1 MHLPCVEHLKALMI
15 IVGGAQADL
24 YRARRVHQP
33 FPGRVPEHGAM
44 VDALAL
50 FVRPGVAV
58 GVEVDQRQCP
68 VLAGMGLEQWIG
80 NEMVAAKRQHRRAR
94 IEDVLGVGFDHF
106 GRRLRRTVVEIA
118 IAVVDDRQVIERIKR
133 PRPMPFPGDPGRGGA
148 NAPWP
153 EACAGAVAGGRVER
167 HATDG
172 HINAA
177 QVTTVTATH
186 ETGDTGVGTFS
197 GRAIKAVTGKG
208 LIVLHRDVH

>member
-1 MHLPCVEHLKALMI
+1 M
-15 IVGGAQADL
+15 
-24 YRARRVHQP
+24 
-33 FPGRVPEHGAM
+33 
-44 VDALAL
+44 
-50 FVRPGVAV
+50 

-80 NEMVAAKRQHRRAR
+80 NEMVAAKRQHRRAG